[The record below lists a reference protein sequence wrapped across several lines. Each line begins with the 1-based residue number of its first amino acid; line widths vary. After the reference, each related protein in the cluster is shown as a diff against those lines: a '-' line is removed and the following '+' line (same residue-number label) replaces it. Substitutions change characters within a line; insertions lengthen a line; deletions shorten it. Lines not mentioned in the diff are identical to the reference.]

1 MAEMICPHNREV
13 ICDKQKCESC
23 GWNPPVAEQ
32 RIKAIVGAK
41 SLYRIPFTGYC
52 EVWANSLEE
61 AAKTAEDIEKQFFA
75 HYDYGD
81 PVCLEKEESNE

>member
-1 MAEMICPHNREV
+1 MANIICPHNTEV

-23 GWNPPVAEQ
+23 GWNPEVEQ
-32 RIKAIVGAK
+32 KRKKLIKGGK
-41 SLYRIPFTGYC
+41 NLYRVPFTGYC
-52 EVWANSLEE
+52 EVWANSQEE
-61 AAKTAEDIEKQFFA
+61 AADNAEDIQKQFFA

>member
-1 MAEMICPHNREV
+1 MANIICPHNTEV

-23 GWNPPVAEQ
+23 GWNPEVE
-32 RIKAIVGAK
+32 RKRKKLIKGGK
-41 SLYRIPFTGYC
+41 NLYRVPFTGYC
-52 EVWANSLEE
+52 EVWANSQEE
-61 AAKTAEDIEKQFFA
+61 AADNAEDIDKQFFA